1 MSTNYLFEE
10 AAQAEPKELDNDSW
24 LLSYVD
30 LLLLMV
36 TLFVC
41 LLSLQQNKLSE
52 KKLVQQK
59 TINSSIQ
66 KPKEVE
72 QNKIFIDQVYLSD
85 LKSRVNLDVKNNKV
99 NLIIN
104 DNILFLPGDAMLSET
119 GGQLLDELALMLRNK
134 PWFIL
139 VEGHTDDAPI
149 ATPRFPSNW
158 ELSTARA
165 TTVTRRLIARGI
177 NSQRLS
183 AIGYADTRPLDNVSK
198 AGNRR
203 VALVLSLP
211 PS

>member
-1 MSTNYLFEE
+1 MSTNYLFDE
-10 AAQAEPKELDNDSW
+10 AAQAEPKEFDNDSW

-30 LLLLMV
+30 LLLLMI

-41 LLSLQQNKLSE
+41 LLSMQQNKLSE
-52 KKLVQQK
+52 KELVQQK
-59 TINSSIQ
+59 VIESLKK
-66 KPKEVE
+66 KPIEVE
-72 QNKIFIDQVYLSD
+72 QNKIFLDQVYLSD
-85 LKSRVNLDVKNNKV
+85 LKNRVSVDVETDKV

-104 DNILFLPGDAMLSET
+104 DSILFLPGDTTLSET
-119 GGQLLDELALMLRNK
+119 GGRLLDELALMLRNK
-134 PWFIL
+134 PWLIL
-139 VEGHTDDAPI
+139 VEGHTDGEPI

-165 TTVTRRLIARGI
+165 TKVTRRLIARGI

-183 AIGYADTRPLDNVSK
+183 AIGYADTRPLDNAGK

-203 VALVLSLP
+203 VALVLSQP

>member
-1 MSTNYLFEE
+1 MSTNYLFDE
-10 AAQAEPKELDNDSW
+10 AVQAEPKDLDNDSW

-30 LLLLMV
+30 LLLLMI

-41 LLSLQQNKLSE
+41 LLSLQQSKLSE
-52 KKLVQQK
+52 KELVQQK
-59 TINSSIQ
+59 VIESLQ
-66 KPKEVE
+66 KKPIEVK
-72 QNKIFIDQVYLSD
+72 QNKIFLDQVYLSD
-85 LKSRVNLDVKNNKV
+85 LKNRVSVDIETDKV

-104 DNILFLPGDAMLSET
+104 DSILFLPGDTTLSET
-119 GGQLLDELALMLRNK
+119 GGQLLDELALMLRSK

-139 VEGHTDDAPI
+139 VEGHTDGEPI

-165 TTVTRRLIARGI
+165 TKVTRRLIARGI
-177 NSQRLS
+177 NSKRLS
-183 AIGYADTRPLDNVSK
+183 AIGYADTRPLDNAGK

-203 VALVLSLP
+203 VALVLSQP